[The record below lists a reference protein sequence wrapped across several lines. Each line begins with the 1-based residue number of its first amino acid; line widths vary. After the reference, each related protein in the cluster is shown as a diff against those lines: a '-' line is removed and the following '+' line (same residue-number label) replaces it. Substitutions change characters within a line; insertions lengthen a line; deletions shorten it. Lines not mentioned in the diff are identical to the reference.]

1 MGFTW
6 HVSVL
11 VRFAV
16 VCRVPNLLPFL
27 ERMLKTKPTPL
38 RTSITNL
45 PLMTTKKTNSMKRK
59 ADDLEASETSLET
72 IAKTY
77 GTVEGACRQR
87 GVELSDS
94 FDEDDN
100 FMTPLSSEDLATEEH
115 KKLFLRIKDRLYTD
129 EDDGTIR
136 DNELLLLF

>member
-6 HVSVL
+6 HVNVL

-16 VCRVPNLLPFL
+16 VCRVPVLLPFL
-27 ERMLKTKPTPL
+27 ERMLKTKPTPP

-45 PLMTTKKTNSMKRK
+45 PLMTKKKKKNSKKRK

-87 GVELSDS
+87 GVAAS
-94 FDEDDN
+94 
-100 FMTPLSSEDLATEEH
+100 PRPPRPH
-115 KKLFLRIKDRLYTD
+115 GRPIGGWRIAAKRV
-129 EDDGTIR
+129 
-136 DNELLLLF
+136 LLFSRRYETCFSRE